1 MIWYPQSR
9 QIKIIKGLF
18 LKLSSLLWRYFFL
31 WAKKQDIVKKLKL
44 EIVKRYLNGESPTSL
59 ANEYGLSTSGK
70 VRTWKWSNKYRTLG
84 EQAFEESKT
93 NKSYSKE
100 LKLLIVE
107 EYLSG
112 KDSLEGLANKY
123 NISSD
128 EIVRQWVIKY
138 NNGTEI
144 TDYNPKGD
152 VYAMKSRKT
161 SLEENRNS

>member
-1 MIWYPQSR
+1 MSR
-9 QIKIIKGLF
+9 KTKYN
-18 LKLSSLLWRYFFL
+18 KE
-31 WAKKQDIVKKLKL
+31 LKL
-44 EIVKRYLNGESPTSL
+44 EIVTKYLNGENAKSL
-59 ANEYGLSTSGK
+59 ANQYEIIGSNGHI
-70 VRTWKWSNKYRTLG
+70 RIREWANKYRAVG
-84 EQAFEESKT
+84 EIAFEESKT

-138 NNGTEI
+138 NNG
-144 TDYNPKGD
+144 
-152 VYAMKSRKT
+152 R
-161 SLEENRNS
+161 

>member
-1 MIWYPQSR
+1 MS
-9 QIKIIKGLF
+9 KKA
-18 LKLSSLLWRYFFL
+18 RYS
-31 WAKKQDIVKKLKL
+31 KKLKL
-44 EIVKRYLNGESPTSL
+44 EIVKRYLNVESPTSL

-70 VRTWKWSNKYRTLG
+70 VRIWKWSNKYRTLG
-84 EQAFEESKT
+84 EQAFEETTT

-100 LKLLIVE
+100 FKLKVII
-107 EYLSG
+107 EYLLGINSCI
-112 KDSLEGLANKY
+112 GLANKF

-161 SLEENRNS
+161 SLEENRNSYLCFK